1 MLLATLGGEGLQY
14 KFDCY
19 IFEKCQWKNLTSLTQ
34 KLRFASLTTLINSTI
49 VIIGGEKDSKNLR
62 SSIMSLNETTWIPVA
77 NLTKQISRHCSVV
90 VKEDTVYIIGGMTE
104 SSFSEE
110 TISFKL
116 LTKISSTMGVRLNR
130 GRQLHS
136 CARLNDYHII
146 VVGGRDAR
154 GALKSVETLDTRTSK
169 KWIERKNLELPL
181 GISYA
186 QIVTTN
192 PSGIANR
199 VKLGY
204 YELLG
209 AAKFVCY
216 NQEFIII
223 GIVYGITLRFGT
235 KKCVHYNRE
244 FIRTEFVITKFD
256 CNSI

>member
-1 MLLATLGGEGLQY
+1 
-14 KFDCY
+14 
-19 IFEKCQWKNLTSLTQ
+19 
-34 KLRFASLTTLINSTI
+34 
-49 VIIGGEKDSKNLR
+49 
-62 SSIMSLNETTWIPVA
+62 MSLDKTTVTWKQVTQLDKPV
-77 NLTKQISRHCSVV
+77 SRHCTIQA
-90 VKEDTVYIIGGMTE
+90 KEDTIYIIGGLTE
-104 SSFSEE
+104 SSSFSDE
-110 TISFKL
+110 TITFNI
-116 LTKISSTMGVRLNR
+116 LTKASTTMRVKLNR

-136 CARLNDYHII
+136 CAWLNGNNII

-154 GALKSVETLDTRTSK
+154 GPLKSVETLDTRTSK

-192 PSGIANR
+192 PSGIANT

-209 AAKFVCY
+209 AAKFVRY
-216 NQEFIII
+216 NWEFIII

-256 CNSI
+256 CNSISIK

>member
-1 MLLATLGGEGLQY
+1 MLLATLGGEGLQS

-104 SSFSEE
+104 SSSFLEE

-136 CARLNDYHII
+136 CAWLNENHII
-146 VVGGRDAR
+146 VLGGRDAR
-154 GALKSVETLDTRTSK
+154 GALKS
-169 KWIERKNLELPL
+169 IE
-181 GISYA
+181 Y
-186 QIVTTN
+186 
-192 PSGIANR
+192 
-199 VKLGY
+199 
-204 YELLG
+204 
-209 AAKFVCY
+209 
-216 NQEFIII
+216 
-223 GIVYGITLRFGT
+223 
-235 KKCVHYNRE
+235 
-244 FIRTEFVITKFD
+244 
-256 CNSI
+256 